1 LILSLREV
9 PTLFRDTINW
19 DGEGEGDEATRT
31 DKNEHES
38 EYLTEKKR
46 KRKGRYRPHA
56 YLLKDEA
63 VQIKRQESRR
73 TECPVSQPDLPA
85 GCQQGK

>member
-31 DKNEHES
+31 DKDEHES

-46 KRKGRYRPHA
+46 KEKVY
-56 YLLKDEA
+56 
-63 VQIKRQESRR
+63 
-73 TECPVSQPDLPA
+73 T
-85 GCQQGK
+85 

>member
-31 DKNEHES
+31 DKDEHES
-38 EYLTEKKR
+38 EYLDGEEKKK
-46 KRKGRYRPHA
+46 KR
-56 YLLKDEA
+56 
-63 VQIKRQESRR
+63 
-73 TECPVSQPDLPA
+73 
-85 GCQQGK
+85 